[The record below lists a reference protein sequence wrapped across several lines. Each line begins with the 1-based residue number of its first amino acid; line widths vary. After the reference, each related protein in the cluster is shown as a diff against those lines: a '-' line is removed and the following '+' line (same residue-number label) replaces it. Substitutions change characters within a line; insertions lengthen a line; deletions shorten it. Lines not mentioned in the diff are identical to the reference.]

1 MNSKKTFDVRITPM
15 FDWLMTTRQI
25 AFDAGDLHI
34 VRSCELLEDE
44 IHWLEHQY
52 TLPAYKP

>member
-1 MNSKKTFDVRITPM
+1 MNNKKIINANTTPM
-15 FDWLMTTRQI
+15 FEWLMTTMDYAQSQ
-25 AFDAGDLHI
+25 GDLHI

-52 TLPAYKP
+52 TLPPYHP